1 MDWQKSGIIGQS
13 DCLAEV
19 FRMLKKV
26 APSDSTV
33 LVTGESG
40 TGKEL
45 LVRALHSYSERAEKP
60 FIPINCGAIPKELL
74 ESELFGHEKGA
85 FTHAIRTRPGRFE
98 MADGGTVF
106 LDEIGEMDLSLQ
118 VKILRVLQEKEIE
131 RVGGT
136 GVKKVDVRIV
146 AATNR
151 DLEGEVAAG
160 RFREDLYYR
169 LNVIPLHLPPLRERS
184 GDVLLLV
191 HHFLERFCQKKKR
204 PVLQLPRLTARI
216 LMAYAWPGNVREL
229 ENFMERL
236 SILADGPAVE
246 VEDLPQKIMDA
257 VGAFDELPE
266 LSEEMLQSPTTAS
279 AQGVLQIDAAK
290 ESVASNIVSSVSNM
304 TSSPTSPVAAPVG
317 QQSCHTAGFRWP
329 TLEELSHYNMGLKE
343 FLDAIEDRLLEEAM
357 QKSDGVKNQAAELLG
372 VKRTTLI
379 EKLKKK
385 GQ

>member
-13 DCLAEV
+13 GSLADV
-19 FRMLKKV
+19 FRVLKKV
-26 APSDSTV
+26 APTDSTV

-45 LVRALHSYSERAEKP
+45 LVRALHAYSERMDMP
-60 FIPINCGAIPKELL
+60 FVPINCGAIPKELL

-98 MADGGTVF
+98 MADGGTIF

-151 DLEGEVAAG
+151 DLESEVAAG

-169 LNVIPLHLPPLRERS
+169 LNVIPLHLPPLRERA

-191 HHFLERFCQKKKR
+191 RHFLQRFCEKKKR
-204 PVLQLPRLTARI
+204 DILGLSAMTARVF
-216 LMAYAWPGNVREL
+216 LAYAWPGNVREL
-229 ENFMERL
+229 ENLMERL
-236 SILADGPAVE
+236 SILADGPLVE
-246 VEDLPQKIMDA
+246 VEDVPQKILDA
-257 VGAFDELPE
+257 VGPLEELPDDFQGI
-266 LSEEMLQSPTTAS
+266 SPEEMAEVLHFPAEEATPCQELAGNSAQGMQNIQGEQDNASPMAIGAS
-279 AQGVLQIDAAK
+279 AQQAFV
-290 ESVASNIVSSVSNM
+290 
-304 TSSPTSPVAAPVG
+304 
-317 QQSCHTAGFRWP
+317 WP
-329 TLEELSHYNMGLKE
+329 TLAELGKFNMGLKE
-343 FLDAIEDRLLEEAM
+343 FLEAVEDRLLDEAM
-357 QKSDGVKNQAAELLG
+357 EKSDGVKNQAAELLG

-385 GQ
+385 GM